1 MKQDY
6 TKILT
11 DILGNLAHLNHI
23 QPSEIPHINLYMDQV
38 TGFMEEHLSN
48 SKRFEDDKILTKT
61 MINNYAKN
69 KLLPPPEKKRY
80 SKEHMYMLIFI
91 YYLKGFLPL
100 TDIQA
105 ILKPISDEFFGS
117 DSDFCME
124 DIYKEVFRLGEENIS
139 DIGHDILENFHTA
152 ANSFKDY
159 DGEDRDTLQLFAF
172 ICLLSFDI
180 YLKKE
185 VIEQL
190 IDAME
195 KKTAELTKKQE
206 RRPDVLL
213 LSWHRLSLLFFSYSS
228 SGFSASSFSFR
239 RLNTISYPSLP

>member
-6 TKILT
+6 TKMLA

-48 SKRFEDDKILTKT
+48 SKRFDDDKILTKT

-100 TDIQA
+100 TDIQT
-105 ILKPISDEFFGS
+105 ILKPISDRFFSKEDG
-117 DSDFCME
+117 FCME
-124 DIYKEVFRLGEENIS
+124 DVYKEVFRLGEENIV
-139 DIGHDILENFHTA
+139 DISHDILTNYHTA
-152 ANSFKDY
+152 ANSFQNY
-159 DGEDRDTLQLFAF
+159 DGEDRDSLQIFAF

-190 IDAME
+190 IDALNPP
-195 KKTAELTKKQE
+195 KK
-206 RRPDVLL
+206 
-213 LSWHRLSLLFFSYSS
+213 
-228 SGFSASSFSFR
+228 
-239 RLNTISYPSLP
+239 

>member
-1 MKQDY
+1 
-6 TKILT
+6 
-11 DILGNLAHLNHI
+11 
-23 QPSEIPHINLYMDQV
+23 
-38 TGFMEEHLSN
+38 
-48 SKRFEDDKILTKT
+48 

-139 DIGHDILENFHTA
+139 DIGHDIW
-152 ANSFKDY
+152 
-159 DGEDRDTLQLFAF
+159 
-172 ICLLSFDI
+172 
-180 YLKKE
+180 
-185 VIEQL
+185 
-190 IDAME
+190 
-195 KKTAELTKKQE
+195 KTSTRSQ
-206 RRPDVLL
+206 
-213 LSWHRLSLLFFSYSS
+213 FF
-228 SGFSASSFSFR
+228 
-239 RLNTISYPSLP
+239 

>member
-1 MKQDY
+1 MTCVKQDY

-159 DGEDRDTLQLFAF
+159 DGEDRNTLQLFAF

-195 KKTAELTKKQE
+195 KKKN
-206 RRPDVLL
+206 
-213 LSWHRLSLLFFSYSS
+213 S
-228 SGFSASSFSFR
+228 
-239 RLNTISYPSLP
+239 

>member
-1 MKQDY
+1 MTIDTNDLLNSILSSISRIDY
-6 TKILT
+6 IKPE
-11 DILGNLAHLNHI
+11 DIPNI
-23 QPSEIPHINLYMDQV
+23 DLYMDQV

-152 ANSFKDY
+152 ANSFD
-159 DGEDRDTLQLFAF
+159 DFPHDHLQGA
-172 ICLLSFDI
+172 
-180 YLKKE
+180 
-185 VIEQL
+185 
-190 IDAME
+190 
-195 KKTAELTKKQE
+195 
-206 RRPDVLL
+206 
-213 LSWHRLSLLFFSYSS
+213 
-228 SGFSASSFSFR
+228 
-239 RLNTISYPSLP
+239 

>member
-11 DILGNLAHLNHI
+11 DILGNLIHLNHI

-38 TGFMEEHLSN
+38 AGFMEEHLSN
-48 SKRFEDDKILTKT
+48 SKRYDDDKILTKT

-91 YYLKGFLPL
+91 YYLKSFLPL
-100 TDIQA
+100 TDIQT
-105 ILKPISDEFFGS
+105 ILKPISDQFFGS
-117 DSDFCME
+117 DDGFCME
-124 DIYKEVFRLGEENIS
+124 DIYQEVFRLGEENIS
-139 DIGHDILENFHTA
+139 DIGRDILANFHTA
-152 ANSFKDY
+152 ANSFDDY
-159 DGEDRDTLQLFAF
+159 EGEDQDTLQIFAF

-190 IDAME
+190 IDAIN
-195 KKTAELTKKQE
+195 KDNNNKDKRK
-206 RRPDVLL
+206 
-213 LSWHRLSLLFFSYSS
+213 S
-228 SGFSASSFSFR
+228 
-239 RLNTISYPSLP
+239 

>member
-38 TGFMEEHLSN
+38 TSFMEEHLIN

-100 TDIQA
+100 NDIQA
-105 ILKPISDEFFGS
+105 ILKPISDQFFNNS
-117 DSDFCME
+117 DGICME

-139 DIGHDILENFHTA
+139 DIGRDILTNFHTA
-152 ANSFKDY
+152 ANSFDGYK
-159 DGEDRDTLQLFAF
+159 GEDRDTLQIFAF

-195 KKTAELTKKQE
+195 QKKDPK
-206 RRPDVLL
+206 
-213 LSWHRLSLLFFSYSS
+213 
-228 SGFSASSFSFR
+228 
-239 RLNTISYPSLP
+239 

>member
-1 MKQDY
+1 MNTKQF
-6 TKILT
+6 LS
-11 DILGNLAHLNHI
+11 DILDEFNKI
-23 QPSEIPHINLYMDQV
+23 DYVKPEDIPNIDLYMDQV
-38 TGFMEEHLSN
+38 TTFMDSQLAT
-48 SKRFEDDKILTKT
+48 SKRREDDKILTKT

-195 KKTAELTKKQE
+195 KKKN
-206 RRPDVLL
+206 
-213 LSWHRLSLLFFSYSS
+213 S
-228 SGFSASSFSFR
+228 
-239 RLNTISYPSLP
+239 

>member
-1 MKQDY
+1 MRETGLYKNSYGHSWEPGSSESHPAIGD
-6 TKILT
+6 
-11 DILGNLAHLNHI
+11 
-23 QPSEIPHINLYMDQV
+23 PSYQSVYGSGHRLYGR
-38 TGFMEEHLSN
+38 TL
-48 SKRFEDDKILTKT
+48 KRFEDDKILTKT

-195 KKTAELTKKQE
+195 KKKN
-206 RRPDVLL
+206 
-213 LSWHRLSLLFFSYSS
+213 S
-228 SGFSASSFSFR
+228 
-239 RLNTISYPSLP
+239 